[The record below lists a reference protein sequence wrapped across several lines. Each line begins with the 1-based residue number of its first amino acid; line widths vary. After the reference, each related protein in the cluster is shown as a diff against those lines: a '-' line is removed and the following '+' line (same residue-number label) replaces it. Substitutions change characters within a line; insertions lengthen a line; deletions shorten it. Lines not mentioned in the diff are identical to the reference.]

1 MLNVANKVALFKG
14 GSMEDPSNYRPIS
27 FYDIQTLRKTKSANQ
42 PHTYLESTDVLQ
54 DFGDIA
60 LIKLHL

>member
-1 MLNVANKVALFKG
+1 MKLPYLKEVQWKIPVTTDQF
-14 GSMEDPSNYRPIS
+14 PSTN
-27 FYDIQTLRKTKSANQ
+27 DIQTLRKTNSANQ

-60 LIKLHL
+60 LIKLNL